1 MFNAQIFIKD
11 FERMWKIQ
19 DMEFYE
25 YLAYNIMCGYIIFNN
40 RCGYD
45 VLEHLIG
52 CLGAYAL

>member
-11 FERMWKIQ
+11 FEQMWKIQ

-25 YLAYNIMCGYIIFNN
+25 YLAYNIMCGCIIFNN
-40 RCGYD
+40 RRGYD
-45 VLEHLIG
+45 LLEHLIG